1 MYRDCREQLS
11 FAAYDQYIHIMTIRV
26 KKKLRVPPKPS
37 EAVDLVGVGRRI
49 RELRGFDLQQADFAR
64 LLGVSQSQ
72 LSKYERGETEPSLQ
86 ILVKL
91 KERFGKSLDWLVL
104 GKE

>member
-1 MYRDCREQLS
+1 MYEGCRQQRAL
-11 FAAYDQYIHIMTIRV
+11 ADYDQYSHKMTTRV
-26 KKKLRVPPKPS
+26 KQRLRPPPKPTA
-37 EAVDLVGVGRRI
+37 AVVLVAVGRRI

-64 LLGVSQSQ
+64 ELGVSQSQ

-104 GKE
+104 GSE

>member
-1 MYRDCREQLS
+1 
-11 FAAYDQYIHIMTIRV
+11 
-26 KKKLRVPPKPS
+26 
-37 EAVDLVGVGRRI
+37 VDLVAVGRRI

-64 LLGVSQSQ
+64 ELGVSQSQ

-104 GKE
+104 GSE